1 MSRNKVGLCLAF
13 KGTNYGMLLQAYAT
27 QQIVEAYGFDTEIID
42 YRSGRNKGIKPS
54 FAAMHVAITKILD
67 KVLAR
72 KNRINTEAY
81 DEMHIQNI
89 NKRKD
94 SSKSF
99 SDKYLHNIVKCN
111 GITELKEKSK
121 EFYAV
126 LVGSDQLWL
135 PDMAVTN
142 FYTLRFAAPGVRRIS
157 YATSLGVSSYPNY
170 AKKVAGDYW
179 KEIDFLSVREE
190 QGREIIQSIIDIP
203 VEIVA
208 DPTYLL
214 TREEWLERIPERKIV
229 DDGYIL
235 CYFLGNTDKFVGFA
249 KRFAKSKNL
258 RLVSILSNECN
269 SNDYSVFDEVL
280 IGRGPEEFINLIRNA
295 SYVLTD
301 SFHGLAFSVI
311 NEKQFY
317 IFYRNRPEVKQSR
330 HSRIDNIVKLWDVQD
345 RLIID
350 PENAPVTNDIIDYE
364 VVGRKVDSFRKESIH
379 FIEKALLS

>member
-27 QQIVEAYGFDTEIID
+27 QQIVESYGFDTEIID
-42 YRSGRNKGIKPS
+42 YRSGKNKGIKPS
-54 FAAMHVAITKILD
+54 FAAIHVAITKILD

-72 KNRINTEAY
+72 KKRINIETY
-81 DEMHIQNI
+81 DEMHIRND
-89 NKRKD
+89 NERKE

-170 AKKVAGDYW
+170 AKKAAGDYW

-190 QGREIIQSIIDIP
+190 QGREIIQSIVDIP
-203 VEIVA
+203 VDIVA

-214 TREEWLERIPERKIV
+214 TREEWLERIPKRKIV

-235 CYFLGNTDKFVGFA
+235 CYFLGKTDKFVGFA

-269 SNDYSVFDEVL
+269 SDDFSVFDEVL
-280 IGRGPEEFINLIRNA
+280 IGKGPEEFINLIRNA

-330 HSRIDNIVKLWDVQD
+330 NSRIDNIVKLWGVQD
-345 RLIID
+345 RLIAD
-350 PENAPVTNDIIDYE
+350 PENAPVTNNTIDYE
-364 VVGRKVDSFRKESIH
+364 IVDGKVDSFRKDSIH
-379 FIEKALLS
+379 FIEFALLS

>member
-1 MSRNKVGLCLAF
+1 MR
-13 KGTNYGMLLQAYAT
+13 
-27 QQIVEAYGFDTEIID
+27 QQIT
-42 YRSGRNKGIKPS
+42 
-54 FAAMHVAITKILD
+54 T
-67 KVLAR
+67 
-72 KNRINTEAY
+72 
-81 DEMHIQNI
+81 
-89 NKRKD
+89 
-94 SSKSF
+94 
-99 SDKYLHNIVKCN
+99 
-111 GITELKEKSK
+111 
-121 EFYAV
+121 
-126 LVGSDQLWL
+126 
-135 PDMAVTN
+135 
-142 FYTLRFAAPGVRRIS
+142 
-157 YATSLGVSSYPNY
+157 
-170 AKKVAGDYW
+170 
-179 KEIDFLSVREE
+179 DF
-190 QGREIIQSIIDIP
+190 P

>member
-170 AKKVAGDYW
+170 AKKAAGDYW

-249 KRFAKSKNL
+249 KRFAESKNL

-269 SNDYSVFDEVL
+269 SDDYSVFDEVL
-280 IGRGPEEFINLIRNA
+280 IGSGPEEFINLIRNA

-364 VVGRKVDSFRKESIH
+364 VVGRKVDSFRKDSIH

>member
-72 KNRINTEAY
+72 KNGINTEAY

-170 AKKVAGDYW
+170 AKKAAGDYW

-235 CYFLGNTDKFVGFA
+235 CYFLGNTDKFVEFA

>member
-1 MSRNKVGLCLAF
+1 MSRKKVGLCLAF

-54 FAAMHVAITKILD
+54 FAAVHVAMTKILD
-67 KVLAR
+67 KVLMR
-72 KNRINTEAY
+72 NKGKNIETL
-81 DEMHIQNI
+81 DEMHIQNV
-89 NKRKD
+89 NERKE
-94 SSKSF
+94 SALYF
-99 SDKYLHNIVKCN
+99 TEKYLHNIVACN

-135 PDMAVTN
+135 PNMAVTN

-157 YATSLGVSSYPNY
+157 YATSLGVSSYPKY

-179 KEIDFLSVREE
+179 KQIDYLSVREE
-190 QGREIIQSIIDIP
+190 QGKRIIQSIVDIP
-203 VEIVA
+203 VEVVA

-214 TREEWLERIPERKIV
+214 TKEEWLERIPERQII

-235 CYFLGNTDKFVGFA
+235 CYFLGNADKFIGFT
-249 KRFAKSKNL
+249 KRFAKAKNL
-258 RLVSILSNECN
+258 KIVSILSNECN
-269 SNDYSVFDEVL
+269 SDDYSVFDEV
-280 IGRGPEEFINLIRNA
+280 IVGKGPEEFINLVRNA

-330 HSRIDNIVKLWDVQD
+330 HSRIDNIVKLWGVQD

-350 PENAPVTNDIIDYE
+350 PEKSPVTNDMIDYE
-364 VVGRKVDSFRKESIH
+364 VVGRKVESFRKESIH